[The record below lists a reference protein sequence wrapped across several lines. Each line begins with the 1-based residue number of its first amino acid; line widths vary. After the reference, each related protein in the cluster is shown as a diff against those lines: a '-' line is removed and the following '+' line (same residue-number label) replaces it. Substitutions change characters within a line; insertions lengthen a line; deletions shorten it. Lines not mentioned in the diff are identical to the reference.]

1 MDLAGELRKASQA
14 ARGLEKYLPAF
25 QAVLLG
31 FPQATLPAMRQN
43 FYWAKYNIQGKP
55 TYVLTHILA
64 ASDGAARAVVQR
76 QYYVSTGYNAEQAVA
91 GFLPVQGEPSSSTRA
106 TRSPTRWRAL
116 AAPSSVASGAAS
128 WPTR

>member
-1 MDLAGELRKASQA
+1 MK
-14 ARGLEKYLPAF
+14 GLEKDA
-25 QAVLLG
+25 QAVRLG
-31 FPQATLPAMRQN
+31 YPQATLPTMRQN

-91 GFLPVQGEPSSSTRA
+91 GFLPVQEGTI
-106 TRSPTRWRAL
+106 
-116 AAPSSVASGAAS
+116 VASASPAFTDQGAGFRGSLQRGSA
-128 WPTR
+128 RRIIADELEKKIRAE